1 MFTIGRLLVVTPAPT
16 LEAMM
21 RHPLIAFFCSLFLS
35 ATAAVRV
42 SQAEDNLTTI
52 IAGVD
57 GTVATDDER
66 EFVANQVR
74 ESLNRRLNDA
84 NQQSTAE
91 WNSVHSREDWERLK
105 TEKLAALRK
114 SLGAPWHTSP
124 DLRMEVTGEFAG
136 KGFLI
141 QNLLFESRPGWWVA
155 ANLYVPQFPKDSM
168 PGIVICHAHH
178 TPKLHGELQD
188 MGMTWARAGCLV
200 IIPDQIGHGERRQ
213 HPFASAADYPQP
225 FAVGRQDYFFRY
237 DNAIQ
242 LQLVGESLI
251 GWMAQDLSRC
261 ADVLLMQKGIDPHR
275 ILLLGS
281 VAGGGDPA
289 AVAGAL
295 DDRFAAVVPFNFG
308 GPQPET
314 RFPLPEDIEQIFNY
328 AGSGSWESTRN
339 LVLSAQDRF
348 LPWIIVGGIAPRRLI
363 YAHEF
368 SWDRERDPVWKRLQ
382 SIYHMYDST
391 DRLAFTHGFGE
402 LKGQAPQASHCTH
415 IGAPHRTKIHEAFAK
430 WFGIDVTEYSERV
443 PAEQLRCWTVDA
455 LQRHQPR
462 RLTDLTLEIADS
474 YDRNRRSNAV
484 VDSSKQRQELRER
497 WETLLGPT
505 VPDGLT
511 SAARREIVAVPGGV
525 IERWMLQSESGV
537 RIPCVLLRPEK
548 TDRHQPVVL
557 AICSQGKNR
566 LMNERADELAR
577 LLGQGATV
585 CMIDPRG
592 IGESK
597 LGNSHT
603 RRSAATSLASTALM
617 LGSPLPG
624 EQLRD
629 VRIVLRWLRHRQDFG
644 FRPLVLWGESLINPN
659 ADDSPFR
666 TPRDDD
672 QALPSVSEPQGPLVV
687 LLASLFEDDLDGI
700 YLAGGL
706 VSWRS
711 LLTSH
716 LVLTAYDGIVP
727 GALTAGDLAD
737 LIAAQSPET
746 RVRIE
751 RAVDEWNRLASADA
765 HATLTNALPKCS
777 AEPIR
782 RGITTWL
789 VESQ

>member
-1 MFTIGRLLVVTPAPT
+1 
-16 LEAMM
+16 M
-21 RHPLIAFFCSLFLS
+21 RHPLIALFCSLSLS
-35 ATAAVRV
+35 ATAAMRV
-42 SQAEDNLTTI
+42 SQAEDNLATI
-52 IAGVD
+52 IAGVA
-57 GTVATDDER
+57 GTVATGDER

-74 ESLNRRLNDA
+74 ESLNRRLHDA
-84 NQQSTAE
+84 NQQSTAD

-114 SLGAPWHTSP
+114 SLGAPWHASR

-178 TPKLHGELQD
+178 TPKHHGELQD

-213 HPFASAADYPQP
+213 HPFASAADYPKP
-225 FAVGRQDYFFRY
+225 FAVGRQDYFFRF

-251 GWMAQDLSRC
+251 GWMARDLSKC
-261 ADVLLMQKGIDPHR
+261 VDVLLMQKGIDPQR

-314 RFPLPEDIEQIFNY
+314 RFPLPDDIEQTFNY

-339 LVLSAQDRF
+339 LALSAQDRF
-348 LPWIIVGGIAPRRLI
+348 LPWMIVGGIAPRRLI

-368 SWDRERDPVWKRLQ
+368 NWDRERDPVWKRLQ
-382 SIYHMYDST
+382 SIYQLYGST
-391 DRLAFTHGFGE
+391 DRLAFTHGFGD

-430 WFGIDVTEYSERV
+430 WFGIDVEEYSERI
-443 PAEQLRCWTVDA
+443 PAERLRCWTADA

-462 RLTDLTLEIADS
+462 RLADLTLEIAEFHDRTRRANAAGDS
-474 YDRNRRSNAV
+474 D
-484 VDSSKQRQELRER
+484 KQRRDLHTR

-505 VPDGLT
+505 APEGLA
-511 SAARREIVAVPGGV
+511 SATRREAVAVSGGF
-525 IERWMLQSESGV
+525 IERWMFQSESGM
-537 RIPCVLLRPEK
+537 RIPCVLLRPEQ

-557 AICSQGKNR
+557 AVCSQGKNR
-566 LMNERADELAR
+566 LMEERAGELAS

-597 LGNSHT
+597 LGDSHT

-629 VRIVLRWLRHRQDFG
+629 VRMVLRWLRHRQDFG
-644 FRPLVLWGESLINPN
+644 FRPLVLWGESLVEPN
-659 ADDSPFR
+659 ADDSPFQ

-672 QALPSVSEPQGPLVV
+672 QALPAVSEPQGPLAV
-687 LLASLFEDDLDGI
+687 LLTALFEDDVDGI

-706 VSWRS
+706 ASWRS
-711 LLTSH
+711 LLISH
-716 LVLTAYDGIVP
+716 LVLTAYDGLVP
-727 GALTAGDLAD
+727 GALTACDLD
-737 LIAAQSPET
+737 GLVAAQRPET

-751 RAVDEWNRLASADA
+751 RAVDGWNRLASADA
-765 HATLTNALPKCS
+765 HATLANASPKCS
-777 AEPIR
+777 VELVR
-782 RGITTWL
+782 RGIHAWL